1 VIWCALTELLG
12 LRRGEITMSATTIP
26 AGRTLHLI
34 DIENL
39 LGSPRVTGPQVAA
52 AYERA
57 LAAGAYREG
66 DLVYVAANPWM
77 WRELAFAPHTPC
89 RMLIAHG
96 EDGADLALLAQ
107 AAPEWVVKRFDRLVI
122 GSGDGIFA
130 ARAEAIAD
138 LGVEVEVVCGVG
150 HMSKKLRRFDAST
163 MSLAA

>member
-1 VIWCALTELLG
+1 
-12 LRRGEITMSATTIP
+12 MSATTIP
-26 AGRTLHLI
+26 AGRTLHLV

-39 LGSPRVTGPQVAA
+39 IGDPFATGPRVAV
-52 AYERA
+52 AYETA
-57 LAAGAYREG
+57 LTAGGYRDG
-66 DLVYVAANPWM
+66 DLVYVASNPWM

-107 AAPEWVVKRFDRLVI
+107 AAPEWVAKRFDRMVI

-130 ARAEAIAD
+130 ARAEAVAD

-163 MSLAA
+163 MCLAA